1 MGKFG
6 IQESYRKKV
15 ARVALCSIMDRNI
28 MKKNNVGIIGLGN
41 MGLLHMYN
49 CYHMDD
55 VSVDAVADSSKRA
68 LKKVDSLKTPNVYMD
83 YRELID
89 GSKNL
94 DSVVISLPN
103 FLHFDSI
110 TRSLEAGLDV
120 FVEKPLA
127 TTVSESERILRTV
140 EKTGRRLMIGY
151 SMRFLEAIEIMK
163 SELDKGRIG
172 SLEIITGE
180 SLQNGPLSHGK
191 VPKPVSEWWFDPAK
205 SGGGALLDLGSHL
218 VDLFHF
224 FAGDSKVLFSH
235 LDYKFNL
242 PVEDGATL
250 VLQSKGS
257 SVRGIINVGWYQRS
271 IFPKFNFRFLLH
283 GNADYMSTEDLI
295 PKNLY
300 THAVKEAIKN
310 FSRRITGRK
319 IRPLSYTYY
328 YDIYYKELRD
338 FFENIKNGSEPSV
351 SAVDGLKTMEVIEE
365 AYNKFNGR

>member
-1 MGKFG
+1 
-6 IQESYRKKV
+6 
-15 ARVALCSIMDRNI
+15 
-28 MKKNNVGIIGLGN
+28 VGIIGLGN

-49 CYHMDD
+49 CHHMDD
-55 VSVDAVADSSKRA
+55 VIIGAVADSSKRA
-68 LKKVDSLKTPNVYMD
+68 LKKADSLKISHVYRD

-89 GSKNL
+89 DSKNF
-94 DSVVISLPN
+94 DSVIISLPN

-127 TTVSESERILRTV
+127 TTVSESKRILRTV
-140 EKTGRRLMIGY
+140 EKTGRKVMIGY

-180 SLQNGPLSHGK
+180 SLQNGPLSHGR
-191 VPKPVSEWWFDPAK
+191 VPKPVSEWWFDPKK

-218 VDLFHF
+218 IDLFHF
-224 FAGDSKVLFSH
+224 FAGDSKVLFSY
-235 LDYKFNL
+235 LDHKFNL

-250 VLQSKGS
+250 VLQSRGS
-257 SVRGIINVGWYQRS
+257 SVRGIINVGWYQKS

-283 GNADYMSTEDLI
+283 GNSDYMSTEELI

-300 THAVKEAIKN
+300 THAFKEAIKN
-310 FSRRITGRK
+310 FSRRITGKK

-328 YDIYYKELRD
+328 YDIYYRELRD
-338 FFENIKNGSEPSV
+338 FFESIKYDSEPSV
-351 SAVDGLKTMEVIEE
+351 SAIDGLKTMETIEE
-365 AYNKFNGR
+365 AYSKFDGE

>member
-1 MGKFG
+1 MV
-6 IQESYRKKV
+6 SRAV
-15 ARVALCSIMDRNI
+15 SLNIMDLSI
-28 MKKNNVGIIGLGN
+28 MKKINVGIIGLGN

-49 CYHMDD
+49 CCHMDD
-55 VSVDAVADSSKRA
+55 VRVDAVADRSKSV
-68 LKKVDSLKTPNVYMD
+68 LKKVGSLKTPNVYMD

-127 TTVSESERILRTV
+127 TTVSKSEQILRTV
-140 EKTGRRLMIGY
+140 DKTGRKVMVGY
-151 SMRFLEAIEIMK
+151 SMRFLSAIETMK
-163 SELDKGRIG
+163 SELDRGRIG

-218 VDLFHF
+218 IDLFHF

-235 LDYKFNL
+235 LDHKFNL

-283 GNADYMSTEDLI
+283 GNADYLSTEDLI
-295 PKNLY
+295 PKNL
-300 THAVKEAIKN
+300 HAHAFKEAVKN
-310 FSRRITGRK
+310 FSRRITGKK
-319 IRPLSYTYY
+319 IHPLSYTYY
-328 YDIYYKELRD
+328 YDVYYRELRD
-338 FFENIKNGSEPSV
+338 FFESTKNGSEPSV
-351 SAVDGLKTMEVIEE
+351 SAVDGLKTMEVVEE
-365 AYNKFNGR
+365 AYNKFYGR